1 MDIAE
6 RVGRVSE
13 GRKVVVSLQ
22 NRIDNIKVIVG
33 ERKRKKRGSLNGI
46 DNTTNEANP
55 RIVCIEWIDPFFT
68 ARSLD
73 STDGRYSR
81 RQ

>member
-22 NRIDNIKVIVG
+22 NRIDNIKVIVEKEEEEKG
-33 ERKRKKRGSLNGI
+33 GSLNGI

-55 RIVCIEWIDPFFT
+55 RIV
-68 ARSLD
+68 ALN
-73 STDGRYSR
+73 G
-81 RQ
+81 